1 MKRPFSR
8 SALLLAMAAASLL
21 AVEPGLRLAPP
32 QQGDSGRAPA
42 AGQADSQSLLAMADA
57 LLGEMSQMTGL
68 PVHASLKK
76 QMVSRPEIRKYLVE
90 NLQVE
95 YTPQEL
101 HVQQA
106 TLEAFGLVSRDFDLE
121 KFLITFYTEQAAG
134 FYDPRRKTMFLAD
147 WVDKDTQNQVLAHE
161 LTHALQDQSFDLL
174 KFLHADRAN
183 DDATNARQAVLE
195 GYATAAMIQRLIR
208 PLALT
213 DLPSLAPLMDQVVH
227 MQMSEFPAFTSAPFF
242 FRLQAMFPYTQGMGF
257 IERGLAQGGWQKL
270 GTLFANPPAT
280 TKEIFQPEFYF
291 EHRPLPRLTL
301 PRPAPLSNVAGLRL
315 LAENVMGEL
324 GYYALLGQF
333 ISEDE
338 AKSVATGWAADRYI
352 LYERNGDGKP
362 PRQDTAEHRYTLVA
376 RTRWSSPEKAQA
388 FFHDY
393 QTILE
398 HKYPE
403 LGRDKRSEPDSFL
416 GSSGSGEVIL
426 LRKGDEVRWA
436 EGVPASEREAT
447 LDWLRSL

>member
-1 MKRPFSR
+1 MKSPFLR

-21 AVEPGLRLAPP
+21 AFGPELRLAPS
-32 QQGDSGRAPA
+32 QQGESGGA
-42 AGQADSQSLLAMADA
+42 AAVGQADSQSLVATADA

-68 PVHASLKK
+68 PIRAPLKK
-76 QMVSRPEIRKYLVE
+76 QVVSRPEIQKYLVE
-90 NLQVE
+90 NLQAE

-106 TLEAFGLVSRDFDLE
+106 TLEAFGLVSPDFDLE

-134 FYDPRRKTMFLAD
+134 FYDPRRKIMFLAD
-147 WVDKDTQNQVLAHE
+147 WVDKDTQTQVLAHE

-174 KFLHADRAN
+174 EFLHADRAN
-183 DDATNARQAVLE
+183 DDATNARQAVVE
-195 GYATAAMIQRLIR
+195 GYATAAMMQRLIH
-208 PLALT
+208 PMKLT
-213 DLPSLAPLMDQVVH
+213 DLPSLSPLMDQVVH

-257 IERGLAQGGWQKL
+257 IQRGLEQGGWQKL

-280 TKEIFQPEFYF
+280 TKEIFEPGFYF

-301 PRPAPLSNVAGLRL
+301 PHPAPLSNLGGLRL

-333 ISEDE
+333 ISEDD

-352 LYERNGDGKP
+352 LYEQNDNGKS
-362 PRQDTAEHRYTLVA
+362 PRQGTAAHRYTLVA

-393 QTILE
+393 QTILGR
-398 HKYPE
+398 KYPG
-403 LGRDKRSEPDSFL
+403 LGQDKRPEPDSFL
-416 GSSGSGEVIL
+416 GSGGSGEVIL

-436 EGVPASEREAT
+436 EGVPTTEQDAT